1 MAIWL
6 SADQK
11 DASTIVYETL
21 EKCLKGRRLGL
32 FCPFLFPENWI
43 EGVMAGVQAV
53 ILFNEKTPHDEDDG
67 REAWAPVDPGASL
80 PPLSCI
86 YTKQKSASL
95 LDFSVSIV
103 AFIFSILSKHIKNVG
118 AVFPISTLTMHIFKR
133 INGHISTN
141 KKRK

>member
-1 MAIWL
+1 M
-6 SADQK
+6 
-11 DASTIVYETL
+11 E
-21 EKCLKGRRLGL
+21 
-32 FCPFLFPENWI
+32 
-43 EGVMAGVQAV
+43 
-53 ILFNEKTPHDEDDG
+53 
-67 REAWAPVDPGASL
+67 
-80 PPLSCI
+80 
-86 YTKQKSASL
+86 L